1 VLQRSYRSTTKVAGY
16 ILQAVV
22 WILGR
27 RRGSLFSVERGQRKV
42 LERETYF
49 LIICVD
55 ALILKISFS
64 EISFHA
70 KLNEKSKG
78 YDFFYYIKKIKR
90 C

>member
-42 LERETYF
+42 LEREREHISVYHLNDGTTKTAHKAMHVSSVQ
-49 LIICVD
+49 I
-55 ALILKISFS
+55 KIHS
-64 EISFHA
+64 
-70 KLNEKSKG
+70 
-78 YDFFYYIKKIKR
+78 
-90 C
+90 